1 MMYDLFVFSNHTS
14 YIINHKFEIY
24 GNEKIGSWPRIG
36 CFDNDG

>member
-14 YIINHKFEIY
+14 YIINSKVY